1 MRACTFTLEMCA
13 CYTLGKHMQE
23 IPEIE
28 EKRVPKLYEPQ
39 LSLNTK
45 DQKKKTIPVWLSS
58 HLHCFKNLHFE
69 LEPNPAKPDEP
80 TALKDLRH

>member
-45 DQKKKTIPVWLSS
+45 DQKIKQFQYGSAAVSTVSRICTL
-58 HLHCFKNLHFE
+58 N
-69 LEPNPAKPDEP
+69 
-80 TALKDLRH
+80 